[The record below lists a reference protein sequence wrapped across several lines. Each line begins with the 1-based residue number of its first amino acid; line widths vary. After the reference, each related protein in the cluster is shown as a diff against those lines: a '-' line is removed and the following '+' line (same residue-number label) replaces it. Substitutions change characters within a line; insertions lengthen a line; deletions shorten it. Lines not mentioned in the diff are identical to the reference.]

1 MKKPV
6 YLVPMD
12 FSLVSIAS
20 LRAAIGLAK
29 FNDGSVLTIHIVGK
43 QSEKKVASDKFTTIM
58 EDLTI
63 EEQQIVESKVLVGGI
78 YEDIAKVAEI
88 VSANLIVMGTHGAK
102 GMQKLFGSHALRL
115 VSSTGIPFV
124 IMQQGASLT
133 DIKSIVMPFNFEDE
147 SIQIANFAGN
157 LARQFD
163 ATIHLVGY
171 HDQDEWLRDQTQAN
185 QQIVRDFFKEK
196 NIKYEIVNLNF
207 SNNYISELLE
217 YTDKI
222 EADLIATSFFIDTM
236 LPTMNSFVQ
245 ALIEN
250 DRQIPILTVNSEE
263 LMYPNGRAFISHQ
276 H

>member
-1 MKKPV
+1 MKKPI

-20 LRAAIGLAK
+20 LRAALGLAK
-29 FNDGSVLTIHIVGK
+29 YNNGSVLTINIVGK
-43 QSEKKVASDKFTTIM
+43 QSEKKMSSDKFATII
-58 EDLTI
+58 EDLTV
-63 EEQQIVESKVLVGGI
+63 EEQQIVETKVLVGGI
-78 YEDIAKVAEI
+78 YEDIAKAAEI
-88 VSANLIVMGTHGAK
+88 VGANLIVMGTHGAK
-102 GMQKLFGSHALRL
+102 GMQKLFGSHALRI

-124 IMQQGASLT
+124 IMQEGASLT
-133 DIKSIVMPFNFEDE
+133 NIKSIVMPFNFEDE

-157 LARQFD
+157 LAKQFD

-196 NIKYEIVNLNF
+196 NVKYEIVNLNYA
-207 SNNYISELLE
+207 NNYIDEVLQ

-222 EADLIATSFFIDTM
+222 QADLIATSFFIDTM

>member
-1 MKKPV
+1 
-6 YLVPMD
+6 MD
-12 FSLVSIAS
+12 FSLVAIAS

-29 FNDGSVLTIHIVGK
+29 YNNGSVLTLHIVGK
-43 QSEKKVASDKFTTIM
+43 HSEKKIAADKFSTII

-63 EEQQIVESKVLVGGI
+63 DEQQLVETKVLVGGI
-78 YEDIAKVAEI
+78 YEDIAKAAEI
-88 VSANLIVMGTHGAK
+88 VGATLIVMGTHGAK

-124 IMQQGASLT
+124 IMQEGASLT

-147 SIQIANFAGN
+147 SIQIADFAGG

-171 HDQDEWLRDQTQAN
+171 HDKDEWLRDQTQAN

-196 NIKYEIVNLNF
+196 SVKFEIVNLNF
-207 SNNYISELLE
+207 ANNYIDEVLH

-222 EADLIATSFFIDTM
+222 QADLIATSFFIDTM

>member
-1 MKKPV
+1 MKKPI

-29 FNDGSVLTIHIVGK
+29 YNNGSVLTINIVGK
-43 QSEKKVASDKFTTIM
+43 QSERKLALDKFDSIM
-58 EDLTI
+58 EDLTPK
-63 EEQQIVESKVLVGGI
+63 EQQIVDTKVLVGGI
-78 YEDIAKVAEI
+78 YEDIAKAAEI
-88 VSANLIVMGTHGAK
+88 VGANLIVMGTHGAK
-102 GMQKLFGSHALRL
+102 GMQKLFGSHALRI

-124 IMQQGASLT
+124 IMQEGASLIN
-133 DIKSIVMPFNFEDE
+133 IKSIVMPFNFEDE

-157 LARQFD
+157 LALQFD

-185 QQIVRDFFKEK
+185 QQIVRKFFNEK
-196 NIKYEIVNLNF
+196 SVKHEIVNLNF
-207 SNNYISELLE
+207 ANNYIDEVLK
-217 YTDKI
+217 YTDQI
-222 EADLIATSFFIDTM
+222 QADLIATSFFIDTM